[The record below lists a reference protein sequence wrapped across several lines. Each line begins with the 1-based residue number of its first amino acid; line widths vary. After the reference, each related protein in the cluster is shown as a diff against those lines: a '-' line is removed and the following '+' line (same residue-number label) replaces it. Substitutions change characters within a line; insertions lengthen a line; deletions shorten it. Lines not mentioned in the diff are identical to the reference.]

1 MKLRG
6 ALLGAGHIA
15 LRGHGPQWAGDPR
28 LREEVEIV
36 AVADLSRANLDAAGA
51 LFPAAT
57 RYAEAEDLLD
67 HETLDFSDICTPP
80 DSHRF
85 LVEQAARR
93 GVHVLCEKPL
103 AATLAEAE
111 SIAETVRAAR
121 IVFQPCHQYHD
132 SPDWRA
138 VRALLPRIG
147 RIHFADYEVR
157 RTQANAGS
165 SNWSPAWRTERAR
178 AGGGILVDHG
188 AHVFYQ
194 LRAILGEPDTVQANV
209 RTLHHGYAV
218 EDTALVVLDFGDC
231 LARVNLTWAARRR
244 GIRFQF
250 VGDRGELVG
259 DDDGVRLYADTE
271 EEIRFGDGMSRGSA
285 HSDWYAPMFRAFT
298 ERVRRGEAR
307 GEGLDEAV
315 YVMRLISKAYASSSE
330 GRSLAFAAPEEEP
343 STAMT
348 PTPSS
353 SLPWRD
359 GTSARAW
366 TVRVTAM
373 LALVAGVT
381 WTFHDVAWRLVGRA
395 LTTAQPRWIAAAAA
409 LNLLAVGFQAARWR
423 ALIRPLSSRAT
434 LAASFQAMMVGFA
447 SSIVLPARAGELAR
461 MHFLS
466 RRTGLP
472 RTSVLSSI
480 VLDHLVDAAGL
491 LLAAALLPLVIAVPL
506 WVRPGALAALALF
519 AAGTVLVFAVRP
531 RAGEAGAAGGSLPV
545 RTLAGLLANARLGL
559 AALGRPRALALSFGA
574 ALASWAIEGNVT
586 AVSLKAVGLPMSY
599 STALLVLLAVNLAL
613 AFPIAPPGN
622 IGTVE
627 VGATLALVGLGV
639 PKEQALAFGIVYHVL
654 QVAPIGLLGILF
666 ATRRSHD
673 PVAL

>member
-1 MKLRG
+1 M
-6 ALLGAGHIA
+6 
-15 LRGHGPQWAGDPR
+15 
-28 LREEVEIV
+28 
-36 AVADLSRANLDAAGA
+36 
-51 LFPAAT
+51 
-57 RYAEAEDLLD
+57 
-67 HETLDFSDICTPP
+67 
-80 DSHRF
+80 
-85 LVEQAARR
+85 
-93 GVHVLCEKPL
+93 
-103 AATLAEAE
+103 
-111 SIAETVRAAR
+111 RAAR

-157 RTQANAGS
+157 RTEANAGS
-165 SNWSPAWRTERAR
+165 SNWSPTWRTERAR

-259 DDDGVRLYADTE
+259 DDEGAAYAETE

-298 ERVRRGEAR
+298 ERVRRGEAK

-330 GRSLAFAAPEEEP
+330 GRSLAFAAPEEERMAATESSSP
-343 STAMT
+343 PAAAMTAMASA
-348 PTPSS
+348 PRS
-353 SLPWRD
+353 SLLGPSA
-359 GTSARAW
+359 SARPW
-366 TVRVTAM
+366 MVRVTAA
-373 LALVAGVT
+373 LALRRGDV
-381 WTFHDVAWRLVGRA
+381 TFHDRSAPGGGSDHGA
-395 LTTAQPRWIAAAAA
+395 PRWIGRRGRAEPA
-409 LNLLAVGFQAARWR
+409 GRRFQAARWL
-423 ALIRPLSSRAT
+423 ALTRLVHARP
-434 LAASFQAMMVGFA
+434 ASAFQAMTVDCLLH
-447 SSIVLPARAGELAR
+447 SPRARASLRVCISSAAGRPPA
-461 MHFLS
+461 HV
-466 RRTGLP
+466 GLQLH
-472 RTSVLSSI
+472 RN
-480 VLDHLVDAAGL
+480 DHPPTRAGL
-491 LLAAALLPLVIAVPL
+491 LLAGAAASRHRRPL
-506 WVRPGALAALALF
+506 WVR
-519 AAGTVLVFAVRP
+519 AGRVGRAGLVRGGHRPRPAVRP
-531 RAGEAGAAGGSLPV
+531 RGGEGGAAAGSSGAEA
-545 RTLAGLLANARLGL
+545 AGLANARLGL
-559 AALGRPRALALSFGA
+559 AAMGRPRALALSFGA
-574 ALASWAIEGNVT
+574 ALASWALEGNVT

-622 IGTVE
+622 IGTIE

-654 QVAPIGLLGILF
+654 QVVPVGVLGILF
-666 ATRRSHD
+666 ATRRSDD
-673 PVAL
+673 PVAV